1 MNKRLAKR
9 NFIGM
14 SILVVILI
22 ALCFVNFL
30 IPATNHRFVGF
41 ANAITTDLDISGGY
55 FAQYNVIYPED
66 EINKAESLKKLVN
79 MATERIRGYGY
90 ESVKISV
97 SGESDVTIPNKM
109 YVEIPKLN
117 NATDILNAFSV
128 EGDLYIRTTETT
140 EIGEND
146 ITGEDILD
154 AYASFGQVSVTE
166 YMWGTNILLT
176 KDGEDKIKELTYS
189 GNGTIYIYIGENVV
203 SNINFKEQITGN
215 LLYFYGSSSNQE
227 QSNAFAFALLMAKQS
242 INFEMIG
249 NQINTI
255 SATLGEN
262 TLLFLII
269 AISLI
274 LALFIVAVALM
285 FGEFAWLI
293 AMSMAIH
300 FVLMMF
306 LLQAI
311 PIFVLSMG
319 GVVGMVLTLI
329 LLFAS
334 YNIIFGNIKKGYA
347 EGKKI
352 PLAVKSGYSKSILTV
367 VDINVLA
374 LIISFVMFFAGGPF
388 SHSFALVLGIGS
400 GLNILASLVLTKWF
414 TKWYLSL
421 NSTKA
426 NKLRMKR
433 EANVNELN

>member
-9 NFIGM
+9 NFISM

-30 IPATNHRFVGF
+30 IPATNNRFVGF

-55 FAQYNVIYPED
+55 SAQYNVLYPEG
-66 EINKAESLKKLVN
+66 EINKTESLEKLVILAN
-79 MATERIRGYGY
+79 DKIRGYGY
-90 ESVKISV
+90 ESVRISI
-97 SGESDVTIPNKM
+97 SGESDSTVANKM
-109 YVEIPKLN
+109 FIEIPKLN
-117 NATDILNAFSV
+117 NARDILNAFSA
-128 EGDLYIRTTETT
+128 EGELYIRTSETT
-140 EIGEND
+140 EVGEND
-146 ITGEDILD
+146 LIGEDVLD
-154 AYASFGQVSVTE
+154 IFSSFGQVTTTE
-166 YMWGTNILLT
+166 YMWGTNIQLS
-176 KDGEDKIKELTYS
+176 KSGEDKIKELTSS

-285 FGEFAWLI
+285 FGDFAWLI

-306 LLQAI
+306 FLQAI
-311 PIFVLSMG
+311 PIFILSMG
-319 GVVGMVLTLI
+319 GFFGLVLTLI

-334 YNIIFGNIKKGYA
+334 YNVIFGNIKKGYA

-374 LIISFVMFFAGGPF
+374 LIISFVMYFAGGPF
-388 SHSFALVLGIGS
+388 SHSFSLVLGIGA
-400 GLNILASLVLTKWF
+400 GLNLLATLVLTKWF

-433 EANVNELN
+433 GANINELG